1 MKILVDMNLSPSWIP
16 LLEADGY
23 ETKHWSQVGSPSA
36 PDTEIMQWAR
46 ENRFVVLTHDLDYGA
61 LLFAT
66 QTTAPSVIQL
76 RGLGCVLSRAR
87 HRRGHRSG
95 QGAAGNGGKGPRK
108 WPPVLH
114 LPFPD
119 LAACAE
125 VLLLRRVLP
134 DEGTGQPQRPDYPRG
149 HQEA

>member
-23 ETKHWSQVGSPSA
+23 ETKHWSQIGSPSA

-46 ENRFVVLTHDLDYGA
+46 ENGFVVFTHDLDYGA

-76 RGLGCVLSRAR
+76 RIEDIRPQNVGEILLQALRKVKNQIK
-87 HRRGHRSG
+87 
-95 QGAAGNGGKGPRK
+95 QGALVTIDIRKSRIHLLPLGGENR
-108 WPPVLH
+108 
-114 LPFPD
+114 
-119 LAACAE
+119 
-125 VLLLRRVLP
+125 
-134 DEGTGQPQRPDYPRG
+134 
-149 HQEA
+149 

>member
-76 RGLGCVLSRAR
+76 RVEDIRPKNVGEIVLQALRKAKNQIE
-87 HRRGHRSG
+87 
-95 QGAAGNGGKGPRK
+95 QGALVTIDIRKNRIHLLPLGGKNR
-108 WPPVLH
+108 
-114 LPFPD
+114 
-119 LAACAE
+119 
-125 VLLLRRVLP
+125 
-134 DEGTGQPQRPDYPRG
+134 
-149 HQEA
+149 